1 MSSIHTN
8 DKHTQ
13 PIHSRPWGRKG
24 LGRKCIQGIVVVVVQ
39 VCVNLLVVDLDRYM
53 LANSNDKALRAT
65 RDRTLLVCSPA
76 CKLRLRAQL
85 CSQIPCYLHGRLL
98 LDWVRWPRVCLAKI
112 QIQRPVDGGDLA
124 RSPRAQE
131 LQEGHGCPQGGNP

>member
-1 MSSIHTN
+1 MGSERPRPEVHSGDCSST
-8 DKHTQ
+8 
-13 PIHSRPWGRKG
+13 
-24 LGRKCIQGIVVVVVQ
+24 VVVQ

-98 LDWVRWPRVCLAKI
+98 LDWVRWPRVCLAKV